1 MRREELRAAI
11 DRDPEAIVE
20 LVMTLTASVAALGAE
35 VDELKRQLGRDSRN
49 SSLPPSRDSPAARA
63 KRPRK
68 GSGRKQGGQ
77 PGHPGS
83 HRELVADPDH
93 VVEHWPDACGRCSAP
108 IAAKDRQA
116 AGDPVRHQV
125 TDIVVRVE
133 VTEHRRMRMCCS
145 CGCRTLA
152 DLPVGVPAGA
162 FGPAVAAAAA
172 TLTAARLSRR
182 APGCS
187 AIYAA

>member
-20 LVMTLTASVAALGAE
+20 LVMTLSASVAALRAE

-63 KRPRK
+63 KRPKK

-93 VVEHWPDACGRCSAP
+93 VVEHCRAAASASSSWCWCVWW
-108 IAAKDRQA
+108 IA
-116 AGDPVRHQV
+116 
-125 TDIVVRVE
+125 
-133 VTEHRRMRMCCS
+133 
-145 CGCRTLA
+145 
-152 DLPVGVPAGA
+152 VPA
-162 FGPAVAAAAA
+162 
-172 TLTAARLSRR
+172 R
-182 APGCS
+182 APS
-187 AIYAA
+187 PR